1 MDACARNMQS
11 DSAEIKPAQ
20 CCIKLV
26 FHLTQRY
33 SLINAHQRQFTY
45 IELGNSKQ
53 LILMSNYS
61 KHEKPPNKQGLLQI
75 TYIELYVKTLYI
87 FLSTTVI
94 KTGNNYT
101 CASLLHFW
109 INIHFLEASRFSV
122 TYYTYRD
129 FFFSLNEEFGI
140 LAVTIMV
147 PTFNTLLLPSL
158 KYKVNTRL
166 SLIRSPNPLPSYPAA
181 KLIKSRT
188 VRYGW

>member
-1 MDACARNMQS
+1 M
-11 DSAEIKPAQ
+11 
-20 CCIKLV
+20 
-26 FHLTQRY
+26 TQRY